1 MWSYST
7 KLDTAPTSR
16 SFQTVGP
23 PMNYITN
30 RQGTVTLPW
39 EPDLLEW
46 LQQTYPNSQYHL
58 VEHTNEKVS

>member
-1 MWSYST
+1 MI
-7 KLDTAPTSR
+7 LIQNSR
-16 SFQTVGP
+16 
-23 PMNYITN
+23 
-30 RQGTVTLPW
+30 GTVTLPW